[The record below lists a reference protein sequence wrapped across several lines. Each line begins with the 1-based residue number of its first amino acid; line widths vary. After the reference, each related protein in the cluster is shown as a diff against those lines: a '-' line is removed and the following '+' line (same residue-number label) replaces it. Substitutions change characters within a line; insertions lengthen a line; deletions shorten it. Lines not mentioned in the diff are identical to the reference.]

1 MDADDLE
8 EGVAGGVRARRN
20 RNAEEEIDEVD
31 DIEEDDEEDEDGD
44 DDDDDDPQQG
54 GNDAP
59 ENDNNNRD
67 IVEGGIAEVDE
78 PGKVA
83 TEADIVSDY
92 CCFQRKCCVFLLTP
106 WRRLF
111 D

>member
-1 MDADDLE
+1 MDAEALE

-31 DIEEDDEEDEDGD
+31 DIEEDDDEDEEDGD
-44 DDDDDDPQQG
+44 DEDEDDPQQG

-59 ENDNNNRD
+59 GNGNDNQN
-67 IVEGGIAEVDE
+67 IVEGGIAEVDD

-83 TEADIVSDY
+83 TEADIVSD
-92 CCFQRKCCVFLLTP
+92 CSLMQQGSCSSTV
-106 WRRLF
+106 
-111 D
+111 